1 MLVRIITGAVGMAL
15 GLAVIRVGGLAF
27 AATLAIVA
35 ALAAMEYAAMARRKG
50 ARPDTWLIIASSIA
64 FIAASLRGTDALD
77 GYIIASLVIIAFTVQ
92 VLAKPTENAV
102 ANTAVTVTGAI
113 YIGWTLSRLVL
124 VRGHAMGFGL
134 TLFFVLTTWV
144 NDIACYFVGTAI
156 GRHKLIKRVSPGKTI
171 EGSIGGLVVTVLFA
185 WVMTLTGART
195 GWFEAVPRTHAAVLG
210 LVISILGQLGDL
222 AESALKR
229 DVGIKDSGDV
239 LPGHGGM
246 LDRFDAIFFTAGLFY
261 IYVGLVLGG
270 L

>member
-1 MLVRIITGAVGMAL
+1 MVRIITGAVGIAL
-15 GLAVIRVGGLAF
+15 GLAVIRLGGLVF
-27 AATLAIVA
+27 AVALSIVA
-35 ALAAMEYAAMARRKG
+35 ALAVREYAAMARRKG
-50 ARPDTWLIIASSIA
+50 ARPDGWLVAAASIA
-64 FIAASLRGTDALD
+64 FISAALRGTDVLD
-77 GYIIASLVIIAFTVQ
+77 GYIIASLVVLSFTFQ

-113 YIGWTLSRLVL
+113 YIGWTLSRLAL
-124 VRGHAMGFGL
+124 IRAHEMGFGL
-134 TLFFVLTTWV
+134 TLFIVLTTWV
-144 NDIACYFVGTAI
+144 NDIACYFVGTAV
-156 GRHKLIKRVSPGKTI
+156 GRHKLMRRVSPGKTI

-185 WVMTLTGART
+185 WAMTVVGDRT
-195 GWFEAVPRTHAAVLG
+195 GWFETVPRAHAAVLG
-210 LVISILGQLGDL
+210 LLVSVLGQLGDL

-246 LDRFDAIFFTAGLFY
+246 LDRFDAIFFTAGFFY